1 MPAIVMQKE
10 KSVPNP
16 SETMQTVAMIGV
28 GRMGGP
34 MALNLL
40 RAGFSV
46 RAYDPS
52 AAALDAV
59 VREGVVAASSIQSA
73 AEGADI
79 VIMMLPSDQAL
90 LDAVEGPA
98 GLLATLQPGQILVD
112 MSTSK
117 PTSVQRLAA
126 LAAERGVAMLDAPVS
141 GGTSGAQNAT
151 LSIMVGGE
159 RAVFEGCRPV
169 LAALG
174 TTLTYIGG
182 HGMGGIAKLV
192 NQMLMEATFCAVAE
206 SFALAAKAGA
216 DLAAVYAAVR
226 DGHGGSRVLDQMLP
240 ALLSGELGSG
250 HELTLHHK
258 DGAYAL
264 ATAADLDAWVPIT
277 QLSHDLFDQAMQMGE
292 GEHSASAVA
301 RVFAERMNLQIGTM
315 KRKT

>member
-1 MPAIVMQKE
+1 M
-10 KSVPNP
+10 SNT
-16 SETMQTVAMIGV
+16 SESMQTVAVIGV

-34 MALNLL
+34 MALNLM
-40 RAGFSV
+40 RAGFTV

-52 AAALDAV
+52 AAALNMVAQK
-59 VREGVVAASSIQSA
+59 GVMAASSIQSA
-73 AEGADI
+73 AQGADV
-79 VIMMLPSDQAL
+79 VITMLPSDQAL
-90 LDAVEGPA
+90 LDAVEGST
-98 GLLATLQPGQILVD
+98 GLLATMQVGQVLID

-141 GGTSGAQNAT
+141 GGTAGAQNAT

-159 RAVFEGCRPV
+159 RAVFERCRPL
-169 LAALG
+169 LAGLG

-250 HELTLHHK
+250 RELTLHHK

-264 ATAADLDAWVPIT
+264 ATAADLDAWVPMT
-277 QLSHDLFDQAMQMGE
+277 QLSHELFDQAMQTGE

-301 RVFAERMNLQIGTM
+301 RVFAERMDVQIGAL
-315 KRKT
+315 KRKA